1 MAFFPHTQLFL
12 GVTRSIAISGPHI
25 QILDSKS
32 GSVLSS
38 TVDLPD
44 SDKES
49 VLKSGPV
56 RCAALSPSGKYLATA
71 GDDKILKV
79 WEVEGLQ
86 ARSQRE
92 LPKRPTSIQFAAGD
106 DIILVADKFG
116 DVFSY
121 PLHPP
126 ENIAKP
132 KKDAL
137 SSHENVSGG
146 ELILGHTSLLTSFVL
161 SHDGRY
167 IISADRDEHIR
178 VSWYPKGFNIEMYC
192 LGHTK
197 FVSAIHVPDFSPSTL
212 ISGGGDP
219 SLKVWDWMTGVCLGD
234 IPILDAVLP
243 YIRVRPQK
251 KSELDED
258 GERKPNKRRRK
269 KEQKNK
275 AQVSDDEGEGEKPAD
290 DALDPAAPVPEE
302 PFTLAVHKIASLTAN
317 DNKYLVFSAIGATAL
332 FAVDVSAGFS
342 TPSEIEHFD
351 FGKPVIDFIV
361 EDDASI
367 WVCLD
372 AQWGDAGDDV
382 MVHRIKLVAG
392 KFQPVAEEHPLLK
405 ALNTTCLIPASAAD
419 LKTLDLYLPL
429 ASLPKIPDAEH
440 NAMDIELPPPQDDA
454 NVAPGK
460 KIGKKQMGR
469 LKNKQKLL
477 ERMHEVGVSTPM
489 SERVKGLE
497 VEGDD
502 EAPGPKK
509 IKAASADPIVDVNME
524 TES

>member
-12 GVTRSIAISGPHI
+12 GSTRSIAVSGPHI

-32 GSVLSS
+32 GLVLSS
-38 TVDLPD
+38 TINFSG
-44 SDKES
+44 SDKDD

-56 RCAALSPSGKYLATA
+56 RCTALSPSGKYLATA

-79 WEVEGLQ
+79 WEVEGLRV
-86 ARSQRE
+86 RSQRE
-92 LPKRPTSIQFAAGD
+92 LPKRPTGIQFAAGG

-161 SHDGRY
+161 SRDGKY

-197 FVSAIHVPDFSPSTL
+197 FVSAIHIPEFLPSTL

-219 SLKVWDWMTGVCLGD
+219 SLKVWDWMTGICLGD
-234 IPILDAVLP
+234 IPILDVVLP
-243 YIRVRPQK
+243 YIRVRPQRN
-251 KSELDED
+251 ELDED

-269 KEQKNK
+269 KGQKNK
-275 AQVSDDEGEGEKPAD
+275 AQTSDDEGEGEKIADGTAPDASAPA
-290 DALDPAAPVPEE
+290 PEE
-302 PFTLAVHKIASLTAN
+302 PFTLAIHKIASLTTN
-317 DNKYLVFSAIGATAL
+317 GNNYLIFSAIGATSL
-332 FAVDVSAGFS
+332 FAVDISAGFS
-342 TPSEIEHFD
+342 APEIERFD
-351 FGKPVIDFIV
+351 FGKPVIDFTL
-361 EDDASI
+361 ENDGNI

-372 AQWGDAGDDV
+372 AQWGEAANDV
-382 MVHRIKLVAG
+382 MVQRINLASG
-392 KFQPVAEEHPLLK
+392 KFQAVTDESPLLK
-405 ALNTTCLIPASAAD
+405 SLNTTCLIPASASD

-440 NAMDIELPPPQDDA
+440 NAMDVELPPPQDEGD
-454 NVAPGK
+454 VVPGK

-477 ERMHEVGVSTPM
+477 ERMQEVGVSTPM

-509 IKAASADPIVDVNME
+509 IKAASEDPTADVNME

>member
-1 MAFFPHTQLFL
+1 MAFFPHSQLFL
-12 GVTRSIAISGPHI
+12 GSTRCIAVSGPHI

-38 TVDLPD
+38 TFNFSE
-44 SDKES
+44 SDKDS

-92 LPKRPTSIQFAAGD
+92 LPKRPTGIQFAAGD

-116 DVFSY
+116 DVFRRDKPLVMAY

-146 ELILGHTSLLTSFVL
+146 ELVLGHTSLLTSFVL
-161 SHDGRY
+161 SHDGQY

-197 FVSAIHVPDFSPSTL
+197 FVSAIHIPKFSPSTL

-219 SLKVWDWMTGVCLGD
+219 GLKVWDWMTGVCRGD
-234 IPILDAVLP
+234 IPILDTVLP

-251 KSELDED
+251 KNELDED

-275 AQVSDDEGEGEKPAD
+275 AQMSDDEGEGEKPAD
-290 DALDPAAPVPEE
+290 DTTPDASAPAPEE
-302 PFTLAVHKIASLTAN
+302 PFTLAIHKIASFTTN
-317 DNKYLVFSAIGATAL
+317 DNKYLIFSAIGATAL

-342 TPSEIEHFD
+342 APSEIEPFD
-351 FGKPVIDFIV
+351 FGKPVIDFTL
-361 EDDASI
+361 EDNGNI
-367 WVCLD
+367 WVCVD
-372 AQWGDAGDDV
+372 AQWGEAVNDA
-382 MVHRIKLVAG
+382 MVERINLVSG
-392 KFQPVAEEHPLLK
+392 KV
-405 ALNTTCLIPASAAD
+405 
-419 LKTLDLYLPL
+419 
-429 ASLPKIPDAEH
+429 
-440 NAMDIELPPPQDDA
+440 
-454 NVAPGK
+454 
-460 KIGKKQMGR
+460 
-469 LKNKQKLL
+469 
-477 ERMHEVGVSTPM
+477 
-489 SERVKGLE
+489 
-497 VEGDD
+497 
-502 EAPGPKK
+502 
-509 IKAASADPIVDVNME
+509 
-524 TES
+524 